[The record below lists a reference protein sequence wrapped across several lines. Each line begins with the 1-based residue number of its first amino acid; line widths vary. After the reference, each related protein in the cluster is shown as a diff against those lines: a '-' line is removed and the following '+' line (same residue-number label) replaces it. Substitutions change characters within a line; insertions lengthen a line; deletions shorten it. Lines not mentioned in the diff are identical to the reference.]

1 MADGQNKS
9 VYVSRVETYDA
20 KIIKSELKTA
30 LDALGVDLSAFA
42 EKKVVIKPNLI
53 IKKAPDG
60 AATTHPAVIDAVL
73 SLCEDAGVRPT
84 IAESPGGVY
93 STAHLE
99 ASYRVCGIDAVAKAH
114 DCVLNTGTSSEKMT
128 YPDGR
133 SEKTFDIIKP
143 IVDADVII
151 DVCKLK
157 SHSLTK
163 MSAAAKNLYGTVPG
177 IIKFELHA
185 KFPDIVGFS
194 SMLCDLDQM
203 LIGSKT
209 VIAITDGI
217 VGMEG
222 EGPTGGSP
230 KKIGALLVSRDPF
243 SSDVIAAEILGL
255 GVDGVPLLKEAASRG
270 LIPDSA
276 DGIETLGADAK
287 ELVVHDFVLPR
298 SQTIPA
304 LNFFSTGKMG
314 KIMAPRPVI
323 TDKCRGCGECV
334 RSCPQKTITLK
345 NGRAKIDRK
354 KCIRCFCCQELC
366 PFVAIKTHRNPI
378 LTIVNNIK

>member
-1 MADGQNKS
+1 MAKGHYED
-9 VYVSRVETYDA
+9 VYVSRVEEYDVQ
-20 KIIKSELKTA
+20 IIKSELKSA
-30 LDALGVDLSAFA
+30 FDALGVDLSAFA
-42 EKKVVIKPNLI
+42 DKNVVIKPNLI

-60 AATTHPAVIDAVL
+60 AATTHPAVIDAL
-73 SLCEDAGVRPT
+73 LCLCEDAGVRPT

-93 STAHLE
+93 SAAHLE
-99 ASYRVCGIDAVAKAH
+99 ASYRVCGIDSVAKAH
-114 DCVLNTGTSSEKMT
+114 DCVLNYDTASETM
-128 YPDGR
+128 PFPEGR
-133 SEKTFDIIKP
+133 SNRSFEIIKP
-143 IVDADVII
+143 IADADVII

-185 KFPDIVGFS
+185 EFPEIVGFS

-203 LIGSKT
+203 IIESKT

-243 SSDVIAAEILGL
+243 SSDVIAAQLLGMA
-255 GVDGVPLLKEAASRG
+255 VRDVPLLKEAASRG
-270 LIPDSA
+270 LIP
-276 DGIETLGADAK
+276 ETSDAIKTIGADAK
-287 ELVVHDFVLPR
+287 ELVVNDFVLPR
-298 SQTIPA
+298 SQTIAA
-304 LNFFSTGKMG
+304 LNFFSTGKIG
-314 KIMAPRPVI
+314 KAMAPRPVV
-323 TDKCRGCGECV
+323 TDKCRACGECV
-334 RSCPQKTITLK
+334 RSCPQKTITIK
-345 NGRAKIDRK
+345 NGRARINK
-354 KCIRCFCCQELC
+354 KNCIRCFCCQELC